1 MSRSYIPEYAYG
13 AIHDDN
19 GRWTGKYGLVP
30 WPAHLRPQETPD
42 IELTKK
48 GEAYVAAA
56 LAEADGVFF
65 LTLDRNDRTSVATT
79 IERLID
85 MLDALD
91 GDENLEPSLGAP
103 ENHPGG
109 YKDSDA
115 DGWKAKN
122 ADDREEA
129 CEDEGAQCEDE
140 GAVTGDNEPT
150 LGAPEGTVRDQA
162 RWGNTAY
169 GLDEVEDENEHGG
182 DINDEPHDP
191 GDCGDSE
198 PNLGRLETMH
208 QGIGSYSGLSDDET
222 GLLAG
227 NLAFEGEGYS
237 IGNQMLDAAGADRV
251 RVSPGLPRGKW
262 TEIAHKLPDG
272 TVMRACQA
280 PNDNGIPELKAT
292 DFDKLPWA

>member
-85 MLDALD
+85 MLDAVD

-109 YKDSDA
+109 YKHSDA

-140 GAVTGDNEPT
+140 GVVTGDNEPA
-150 LGAPEGTVRDQA
+150 LGTTEEIDQVRRLESAAGWMCEDGEPSLGWAESHGRGIVGSQNCLDDREHEDECEPEYDG
-162 RWGNTAY
+162 G
-169 GLDEVEDENEHGG
+169 VEDFGFDAENDSHIRGG
-182 DINDEPHDP
+182 GSVSQYEDGWRPAPDEATAPAMVEKARRLKN
-191 GDCGDSE
+191 GDVVREISASAPPDAI
-198 PNLGRLETMH
+198 P
-208 QGIGSYSGLSDDET
+208 
-222 GLLAG
+222 
-227 NLAFEGEGYS
+227 
-237 IGNQMLDAAGADRV
+237 ML
-251 RVSPGLPRGKW
+251 
-262 TEIAHKLPDG
+262 
-272 TVMRACQA
+272 RAS
-280 PNDNGIPELKAT
+280 
-292 DFDKLPWA
+292 DFDKLPFA